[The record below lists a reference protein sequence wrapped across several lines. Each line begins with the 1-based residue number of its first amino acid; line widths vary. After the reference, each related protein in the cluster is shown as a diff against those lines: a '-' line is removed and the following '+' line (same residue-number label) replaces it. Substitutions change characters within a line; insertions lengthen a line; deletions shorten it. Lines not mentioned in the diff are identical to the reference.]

1 MKTKNILALCA
12 ILLSIELMIN
22 FVGNN
27 TIQLISAVLFIITL
41 VVSAIVIIIFAIK
54 EKKNVKTYSVNIKE
68 SVFDKINSSPV
79 EINETNNTPDDEFDK
94 LVFDEIDRINSN
106 RAKMD
111 ETNNAPDDEFEKLVF
126 NEIDRIN
133 NTKQIM
139 DKLQGQRK
147 RQHYIKKPLMTDTEK
162 IFYERLKTIFKG
174 IYTIQPQIALR
185 SIVDNTERYYAS
197 ELHRYID
204 FGLLDDKENVV
215 ALIELNDR
223 THLTQKRHDRDMKV
237 AQICSEAGI
246 PLITF
251 WANNEYTDNVILY
264 KVSSN
269 IPEQDDNHDDFTGE
283 F

>member
-22 FVGNN
+22 FVGND

-41 VVSAIVIIIFAIK
+41 IVSAIVITIFAVR
-54 EKKNVKTYSVNIKE
+54 EKKNAKTYSVNIKE
-68 SVFDKINSSPV
+68 SVFDKIDSSPV
-79 EINETNNTPDDEFDK
+79 EINKNNDTPE
-94 LVFDEIDRINSN
+94 
-106 RAKMD
+106 
-111 ETNNAPDDEFEKLVF
+111 DEFEKLVF
-126 NEIDRIN
+126 DEIDRIN

-139 DKLQGQRK
+139 DELQGQRK

-162 IFYERLKTIFKG
+162 LFYERLKTIFKG
-174 IYTIQPQIALR
+174 LYTIQPQIALR
-185 SIVDNTERYYAS
+185 SIVDNTEKYYAS

-204 FGLLDDKENVV
+204 FGLLDNKENVV

-237 AQICSEAGI
+237 TQICSEAGI

-251 WANNEYTDNVILY
+251 WANNEYTDNEILE
-264 KVSSN
+264 KVLKN
-269 IPEQDDNHDDFTGE
+269 IPEQDDNFDNFTGE
-283 F
+283 L